1 MTRFLLAGLLYLTV
15 TTAYAQVQCG
25 NPVSGS
31 DAKYAEDYARNV
43 TRPLIEHNAGG
54 LGPILWAYI
63 AGQARGESLGHMRD
77 QDGNFIPK
85 PNNNLWNVQTPETK
99 ECSSTTAVGCLK
111 HNLEKPFAA
120 NKEAAPVGQCWSEN
134 GNPMQWVKVCFPS
147 YPTLESAAD
156 AYLTQRPN
164 YTKDLQSLA
173 KGNPTREAFFNALKG
188 AYWSDQ
194 ATKPDYKKDTLDAID
209 RVLQGLATLR
219 QKDTHALAGAS
230 AEINAWCAQA
240 GVGDA
245 AERKALSDKQ
255 DKLVASLAA
264 VSKVCSA
271 EAGASPPATN
281 PSIGTCRMQAPP
293 PPAPVPAPGGG
304 QAPAGG
310 AKGTGEPHYRLP
322 GGQTLTTQRAGEFWL
337 LDASDGTR
345 IQVRQSPWRESRSVS
360 AISAVAAQVGAHRVH
375 IDVDGRVLID
385 GKPVAWQRKFV
396 QYPIGRDAA
405 LGLWGN
411 GERPSTVA
419 ILWTHGRVLR
429 VHLRSSWL
437 DLETGWTQGTRQDG
451 ESGLVGRASSTR
463 DGQLIGRTG
472 GKGLLPDRDQAD
484 AFVSS
489 WRIAEKDS
497 LFAYGPSQSFATFD
511 LRDFPSAPAQPT
523 AAELE
528 AGRKACAQA
537 GVPLDRLEVCAFDL
551 TVTGNHEF
559 LQSHLSETPP
569 PAPPQPPAK
578 PTNPALKAAFRLDVG
593 HVVETLPNGRLH
605 PITIGAG
612 ESRTYRID
620 ANRGNKTVYLHVY
633 THDLSCLG
641 ESDFDGT
648 TPGLQVFN
656 AKGIA
661 VSKAVEICSD
671 TMSENVEPGDYYLV
685 VQGAIAG
692 GPVSFKVE
700 AFAY

>member
-1 MTRFLLAGLLYLTV
+1 MLLYV
-15 TTAYAQVQCG
+15 MGATASAQVQCG
-25 NPVSGS
+25 KPVTGS

-54 LGPILWAYI
+54 LGPVLWAYI

-77 QDGNFIPK
+77 QDGNFISK

-111 HNLEKPFAA
+111 HNLDKPFAA
-120 NKEAAPVGQCWSEN
+120 NREAAPVGQCWVEN
-134 GNPMQWVKVCFPS
+134 GNSMQWVRVCFPS

-164 YTKDLQSLA
+164 YTKDLESLA
-173 KGNPTREAFFNALKG
+173 KGNPTKEAFFQALKG

-194 ATKPDYKKDTLDAID
+194 AAKADYQKDTLDAID

-219 QKDTHALAGAS
+219 QKDTQALAGAS
-230 AEINAWCAQA
+230 AEINAWCAQP

-245 AERKALSDKQ
+245 GERKALGDKQ
-255 DKLVASLAA
+255 DKLLSSLAA

-271 EAGASPPATN
+271 EAGASAPAAN
-281 PSIGTCRMQAPP
+281 PALGSCRTQAPP
-293 PPAPVPAPGGG
+293 PPAPVPAPRGG

-322 GGQTLTTQRAGEFWL
+322 DGQTLTTQQAGEFWL
-337 LDASDGTR
+337 LDAPDGTR
-345 IQVRQSPWRESRSVS
+345 IQVRQSPWRQSRSVA
-360 AISAVAAQVGAHRVH
+360 AIAAVAAQVGTYRVH

-385 GKPVAWQRKFV
+385 DKPVAWTRKFV
-396 QYPIGRDAA
+396 QYPIGRDATV
-405 LGLWGN
+405 GLWGS
-411 GERPSTVA
+411 GEKPSTVA
-419 ILWTHGRVLR
+419 ILWSHGRTLR

-437 DLETGWTQGTRQDG
+437 DLETSWAQGTRREG
-451 ESGLVGRASSTR
+451 ERGLVGRASSTR
-463 DGQLIGRTG
+463 EGQLIGRAG
-472 GKGLLPDRDQAD
+472 EKGLLSDRDQAN

-489 WRIAEKDS
+489 WRIAEKES
-497 LFAYGPSQSFATFD
+497 LFAYGPGQSFATFD
-511 LRDFPSAPAQPT
+511 LRDFPYATAQPT

-537 GVPLDRLEVCAFDL
+537 SVPPDRLEACAFDL
-551 TVTGNHEF
+551 AVTGDHAF
-559 LQSHLSETPP
+559 LQSHLPETPP
-569 PAPPQPPAK
+569 VMPPSSPTK
-578 PTNPALKAAFRLDVG
+578 PTSSIQTSSIQKAVFRLDID

-605 PITIGAG
+605 PITISAG
-612 ESRTYRID
+612 ETRTYRID
-620 ANRGNKTVYLHVY
+620 ANRGKKEVYLHVY

-641 ESDFDGT
+641 DSDFDGS

-656 AKGIA
+656 AKRIA

-685 VQGAIAG
+685 VQGANTG
-692 GPVSFKVE
+692 DPVALKVE